1 MLAVLT
7 VHNLKLSIYK
17 RLLEETLISS
27 NLNYSFNDFHIVGEL
42 ERFYNKYGG
51 IKMKATYILA
61 FSLAAYQ
68 MIAGE
73 FNLMLFAFGY
83 TFFGMF
89 FSILLNT
96 IKESKKLEEAEK
108 EE

>member
-1 MLAVLT
+1 
-7 VHNLKLSIYK
+7 
-17 RLLEETLISS
+17 
-27 NLNYSFNDFHIVGEL
+27 
-42 ERFYNKYGG
+42 
-51 IKMKATYILA
+51 MKATYILA

-89 FSILLNT
+89 FSILLKT
-96 IKESKKLEEAEK
+96 IKESKELEVKEAE
-108 EE
+108 EEKKPATTRRRKTTTTK

>member
-1 MLAVLT
+1 
-7 VHNLKLSIYK
+7 
-17 RLLEETLISS
+17 
-27 NLNYSFNDFHIVGEL
+27 
-42 ERFYNKYGG
+42 
-51 IKMKATYILA
+51 MKATYILA

-89 FSILLNT
+89 FSILLKT
-96 IKESKKLEEAEK
+96 IKESKELEAKEAEETK
-108 EE
+108 KPTRRRKTTTTKTEE

>member
-1 MLAVLT
+1 
-7 VHNLKLSIYK
+7 
-17 RLLEETLISS
+17 
-27 NLNYSFNDFHIVGEL
+27 
-42 ERFYNKYGG
+42 
-51 IKMKATYILA
+51 MKATYILA

-96 IKESKKLEEAEK
+96 IKESKELEEAEK
-108 EE
+108 EEKKPATRRKRTVKKEEQEG

>member
-1 MLAVLT
+1 
-7 VHNLKLSIYK
+7 
-17 RLLEETLISS
+17 
-27 NLNYSFNDFHIVGEL
+27 
-42 ERFYNKYGG
+42 
-51 IKMKATYILA
+51 MKATYILA

-89 FSILLNT
+89 FSILFKT
-96 IKESKKLEEAEK
+96 IKESKELEAKEAE
-108 EE
+108 EEKKPATTRRRKTTTTK

>member
-1 MLAVLT
+1 
-7 VHNLKLSIYK
+7 
-17 RLLEETLISS
+17 
-27 NLNYSFNDFHIVGEL
+27 
-42 ERFYNKYGG
+42 
-51 IKMKATYILA
+51 MKATYILA

-96 IKESKKLEEAEK
+96 IKESKELEEAEK
-108 EE
+108 EEEKQLQLLKNNSTTYGRKEKEELICQQQRL

>member
-1 MLAVLT
+1 
-7 VHNLKLSIYK
+7 
-17 RLLEETLISS
+17 
-27 NLNYSFNDFHIVGEL
+27 
-42 ERFYNKYGG
+42 
-51 IKMKATYILA
+51 MKATYILA

-68 MIAGE
+68 MLAGE
-73 FNLMLFAFGY
+73 FNLFLFACGY

-108 EE
+108 EEKKPTTRRKRTVKKEEQEG

>member
-1 MLAVLT
+1 
-7 VHNLKLSIYK
+7 
-17 RLLEETLISS
+17 
-27 NLNYSFNDFHIVGEL
+27 
-42 ERFYNKYGG
+42 
-51 IKMKATYILA
+51 MKATYILA

-68 MIAGE
+68 LVAGE

-108 EE
+108 EEEKKPTTRRRKTTTTTEK

>member
-1 MLAVLT
+1 
-7 VHNLKLSIYK
+7 
-17 RLLEETLISS
+17 
-27 NLNYSFNDFHIVGEL
+27 
-42 ERFYNKYGG
+42 
-51 IKMKATYILA
+51 MKATYILV

-89 FSILLNT
+89 FSILLKT
-96 IKESKKLEEAEK
+96 IKESKELEAKEAEEAK
-108 EE
+108 KPTRRRKTTTTKTEE

>member
-1 MLAVLT
+1 
-7 VHNLKLSIYK
+7 
-17 RLLEETLISS
+17 
-27 NLNYSFNDFHIVGEL
+27 
-42 ERFYNKYGG
+42 
-51 IKMKATYILA
+51 MKATYILA

-89 FSILLNT
+89 FSILLKT
-96 IKESKKLEEAEK
+96 IRESKELEAKEAEEAK
-108 EE
+108 KPTRRRKATTTKTEE

>member
-1 MLAVLT
+1 
-7 VHNLKLSIYK
+7 
-17 RLLEETLISS
+17 
-27 NLNYSFNDFHIVGEL
+27 
-42 ERFYNKYGG
+42 
-51 IKMKATYILA
+51 MKATYILA

-89 FSILLNT
+89 FSILLKT
-96 IKESKKLEEAEK
+96 IKESKELEAK
-108 EE
+108 KPTRRRKTTTTKTEE

>member
-1 MLAVLT
+1 
-7 VHNLKLSIYK
+7 
-17 RLLEETLISS
+17 
-27 NLNYSFNDFHIVGEL
+27 
-42 ERFYNKYGG
+42 
-51 IKMKATYILA
+51 MKATYILA

-89 FSILLNT
+89 FSILLKT
-96 IKESKKLEEAEK
+96 IKESKELEAKEAEEAK
-108 EE
+108 KPTRRRKTTKTEE

>member
-1 MLAVLT
+1 
-7 VHNLKLSIYK
+7 
-17 RLLEETLISS
+17 
-27 NLNYSFNDFHIVGEL
+27 
-42 ERFYNKYGG
+42 
-51 IKMKATYILA
+51 MKATYILA

-68 MIAGE
+68 MVAGE

-96 IKESKKLEEAEK
+96 IKESKKLEEEAK
-108 EE
+108 EEKKPAARRKRTVKKEEQEG

>member
-1 MLAVLT
+1 
-7 VHNLKLSIYK
+7 
-17 RLLEETLISS
+17 
-27 NLNYSFNDFHIVGEL
+27 
-42 ERFYNKYGG
+42 
-51 IKMKATYILA
+51 MKATYILA

-89 FSILLNT
+89 FSILFKT
-96 IKESKKLEEAEK
+96 IKESKELEAKEAEEAK
-108 EE
+108 KPTRRRKTTKTEE

>member
-1 MLAVLT
+1 MWS
-7 VHNLKLSIYK
+7 K
-17 RLLEETLISS
+17 EEREVK
-27 NLNYSFNDFHIVGEL
+27 N
-42 ERFYNKYGG
+42 
-51 IKMKATYILA
+51 MKATYILA

-68 MIAGE
+68 LVAGE

-108 EE
+108 EEEKQLQLLKNNSTTYGRKDKEE

>member
-1 MLAVLT
+1 
-7 VHNLKLSIYK
+7 
-17 RLLEETLISS
+17 
-27 NLNYSFNDFHIVGEL
+27 
-42 ERFYNKYGG
+42 
-51 IKMKATYILA
+51 MKATYILA

-89 FSILLNT
+89 FSIILKT
-96 IKESKKLEEAEK
+96 IKESKELEAKEAEEVK
-108 EE
+108 KPTRRRKSTTTKTEE